1 MPPIDEPGPDPR
13 SGDAGLP
20 RAASA
25 DRTPVQQCTGMAW
38 LAMKALAVFAV
49 FGVLGIA
56 VTAVLRHRVKGGRL
70 QHVGKG
76 AVAVGSAALFVGAIV
91 RGATA
96 MTGVDRCEPPPEI
109 KNYAAEQAAEAAISI
124 GRLDQVMTW
133 SVSGIA
139 IFYGR
144 LAGADICYFEAHKYY
159 LSTFDRWPLSRGSVF
174 VGNVLLSKRLDDR
187 SVDRILELSSHEVAH
202 REQWS
207 WATVIGGPLAF
218 PVGYTVDNF
227 FFPDAANHFERA
239 AGLDEGGYDT
249 DRTSPRLGWGE
260 VAALAVSLA
269 GIEIASLAVRRERHK
284 ILSWLKGWRRS

>member
-1 MPPIDEPGPDPR
+1 MPPVDQPGPAL
-13 SGDAGLP
+13 S

-25 DRTPVQQCTGMAW
+25 DRTPVQQCTGVIW

-187 SVDRILELSSHEVAH
+187 SVDRSS
-202 REQWS
+202 S
-207 WATVIGGPLAF
+207 FPATKW
-218 PVGYTVDNF
+218 
-227 FFPDAANHFERA
+227 
-239 AGLDEGGYDT
+239 
-249 DRTSPRLGWGE
+249 RT
-260 VAALAVSLA
+260 
-269 GIEIASLAVRRERHK
+269 ASNGHGRR
-284 ILSWLKGWRRS
+284 